1 MNPDELTR
9 LKADRICLLERM
21 YFEGH
26 EEPAKDVFDKHVRAQ
41 FDGGAVRNVLC
52 IVALLEAVLHSQSVM
67 VMNDGSIN
75 DEALNAFRGYAHSA
89 FTAAVDLAILLGQIP
104 PFGDAAE
111 NDQAYAR
118 LKLAQEIDSI
128 EDPQP

>member
-9 LKADRICLLERM
+9 LKADRICLLEQM
-21 YFEGH
+21 YFEGQS
-26 EEPAKDVFDKHVRAQ
+26 EPAKELFDKCVRAQ

-52 IVALLEAVLHSQSVM
+52 IVALLEAILHSQSVM
-67 VMNDGSIN
+67 VMNDGTIN

-104 PFGDAAE
+104 PFGDAKE

-118 LKLAQEIDSI
+118 LKMVQEIENI
-128 EDPQP
+128 ENA

>member
-1 MNPDELTR
+1 MNPDELTEK
-9 LKADRICLLERM
+9 KAERICLLERM

-52 IVALLEAVLHSQSVM
+52 IVALLEAVLHSQSAM
-67 VMNDGSIN
+67 VMNDGTIN

-104 PFGDAAE
+104 SFGDAKE

-118 LKLAQEIDSI
+118 LKMVQEIENI
-128 EDPQP
+128 ENA

>member
-21 YFEGH
+21 YFEGQG
-26 EEPAKDVFDKHVRAQ
+26 EPAKDVYDRFVRAQ

-52 IVALLEAVLHSQSVM
+52 IVALLEAILHSQSVM

-75 DEALNAFRGYAHSA
+75 DEALNAFRDYAH
-89 FTAAVDLAILLGQIP
+89 AAWLASVDLALLLGQIP